1 MTVKNIM
8 FSGVMAAILM
18 AGANAHAAVEIA
30 STGYVDTEVAKKADA
45 TEFSTLK
52 GVVENAD
59 TGLATKASK
68 TELQTAQSDLQA
80 AIDLKANAA
89 NVYTKTEADDKFEEQ
104 SDAIA
109 KLTEAKAYTDTQVK
123 ALTDSL
129 GGTGEDGE
137 STGLTGTVLEH
148 TSQITALQDKVG
160 NETVANQISSAI
172 TELDLANTYGAKSAV
187 EANTTAISNIN
198 NAETGLL
205 AQAKAD
211 ATAKADKALE
221 DAKAYTDGKVTDMA
235 TNSSVDTKLTEYTK
249 TSELNATFATDA
261 EVETI
266 QTTLQGNIDAKV
278 ATETYNAKVG
288 ELESAIGGKQTALTD
303 PQLAAVNSGVTSD
316 TVAQVATNKTKSET
330 NEAAISSLSNDLKT
344 KITKPEA
351 CETGN
356 CVLAMMN
363 NGDPEWI
370 VLTLP
375 TE

>member
-30 STGYVDTEVAKKADA
+30 SRGYVDTEVAKKADA
-45 TEFSTLK
+45 QAFTELK

-68 TELQTAQSDLQA
+68 TELQTTQSDLQE
-80 AIDLKANAA
+80 AIDLKADADK
-89 NVYTKTEADDKFEEQ
+89 VYTIEQADAKFEQQ
-104 SDAIA
+104 SAA
-109 KLTEAKAYTDTQVK
+109 LTKLTEAKNYTDTQVE
-123 ALTDSL
+123 ALLDSL
-129 GGTGEDGE
+129 NGSGEEGDTGI
-137 STGLTGTVLEH
+137 SGTVLQH

-160 NETVANQISSAI
+160 NETVANQISNAI

-235 TNSSVDTKLTEYTK
+235 TNSSVDAKLTEYTK
-249 TSELNATFATDA
+249 TNELNATFATDA

-278 ATETYNAKVG
+278 ATETYNTKVS
-288 ELESAIGGKQTALTD
+288 ELETAIGNKQATLTD

-316 TVAQVATNKTKSET
+316 TVAQVATNKTKSEA

-344 KITKPEA
+344 KITKPAA

>member
-1 MTVKNIM
+1 MKVKNIM

-18 AGANAHAAVEIA
+18 GTAGAHAVEIA

-45 TEFSTLK
+45 QAFTELK

-68 TELQTAQSDLQA
+68 TELQTAQTTLQG
-80 AIDLKANAA
+80 AIDLKADADK
-89 NVYTKTEADDKFEEQ
+89 VYTIEQADAKFEQ
-104 SDAIA
+104 QTDAIT

-137 STGLTGTVLEH
+137 STGLTGVVLEH
-148 TSQITALQDKVG
+148 TSQITALEDKVG
-160 NETVANQISSAI
+160 TTKVADQISNAI
-172 TELDLANTYGAKSAV
+172 TALDLANTYGAKSEV
-187 EANTTAISNIN
+187 TANTSAIAAIN

-205 AQAKAD
+205 AQAAAD
-211 ATAKADKALE
+211 ATTKANKALD
-221 DAKAYTDGKVTDMA
+221 DAKAYTDEKVTDMA

-249 TSELNATFATDA
+249 TTELNSTFATDA

-266 QTTLQGNIDAKV
+266 QTTLQGNIDNKV
-278 ATETYNAKVG
+278 ATTDYNAKVT
-288 ELESAIGGKQTALTD
+288 ELETAIGGKQTALTD

-316 TVAQVATNKTKSET
+316 TVAQVATNKTKSEA
-330 NEAAISSLSNDLKT
+330 NETAISNLANDLAT
-344 KITKPEA
+344 KITKPKA

-363 NGDPEWI
+363 NGEPQWV

>member
-1 MTVKNIM
+1 MKVKNIM

-18 AGANAHAAVEIA
+18 GTAGAHAVEIA
-30 STGYVDTEVAKKADA
+30 STGYVDAEVAKKADA

-52 GVVENAD
+52 GVVESATD
-59 TGLATKASK
+59 GLATKASK
-68 TELQTAQSDLQA
+68 TELQTAQSDLQD

-89 NVYTKTEADDKFEEQ
+89 DVYTKTEADDKFEEQ

-137 STGLTGTVLEH
+137 STGLTGVVLEH
-148 TSQITALQDKVG
+148 TSQITALEDKVG
-160 NETVANQISSAI
+160 TTKVADQISNAI
-172 TELDLANTYGAKSAV
+172 TALDLANTYGAKSDV
-187 EANTTAISNIN
+187 EANTSAIAAIN
-198 NAETGLL
+198 NAETGFL
-205 AQAKAD
+205 AQAAAD
-211 ATAKADKALE
+211 ATTKANKALD
-221 DAKAYTDGKVTDMA
+221 DAKAYTDEKVTDMA
-235 TNSSVDTKLTEYTK
+235 TNSSVDTKLNEYTK
-249 TSELNATFATDA
+249 TTELDSTFATDA

-278 ATETYNAKVG
+278 ATETYNAKVT
-288 ELESAIGGKQTALTD
+288 ELETAIGGKQTALNEG
-303 PQLAAVNSGVTSD
+303 QLAAVNSGVTSA
-316 TVAQVATNKTKSET
+316 TVDQVATNKAKSEA
-330 NEAAISSLSNDLKT
+330 NETAISSLSSDLAN
-344 KITKPEA
+344 KISKPAA
-351 CETGN
+351 CDTGN

-363 NGDPEWI
+363 GGEPQWV

>member
-30 STGYVDTEVAKKADA
+30 SRGYVDTEVAKKADA

-59 TGLATKASK
+59 TGLATKAS
-68 TELQTAQSDLQA
+68 QADLSA
-80 AIDLKANAA
+80 LSSVVGDADSGLVKDVAANAEAIA

-104 SDAIA
+104 TEAIA
-109 KLTEAKAYTDTQVK
+109 KLTEAKSYTDTQVE
-123 ALTDSL
+123 ALLDSL
-129 GGTGEDGE
+129 NGSGEDGD
-137 STGLTGTVLEH
+137 TGIKGTVLQH

-172 TELDLANTYGAKSAV
+172 TALDLANTYGAKSDV
-187 EANTTAISNIN
+187 TANTNAINAIN

-211 ATAKADKALE
+211 ASAKADKALE

-235 TNSSVDTKLTEYTK
+235 TNSSVDTKLSEYTK
-249 TSELNATFATDA
+249 TTALDSTFATDS
-261 EVETI
+261 EVTGVKTE
-266 QTTLQGNIDAKV
+266 LEGKIDAKV
-278 ATETYNAKVG
+278 AQSAYDTKVA
-288 ELESAIGGKQTALTD
+288 ELSSAITTEKERAEGVEGGLNTRLTTAEGT
-303 PQLAAVNSGVTSD
+303 
-316 TVAQVATNKTKSET
+316 
-330 NEAAISSLSNDLKT
+330 ISTLSNDLAT
-344 KITKPEA
+344 KITKPAA
-351 CETGN
+351 CQTGN

-363 NGDPEWI
+363 GGNPEWI
-370 VLTLP
+370 ILTLP

>member
-30 STGYVDTEVAKKADA
+30 STGYVNTEVAKKADA
-45 TEFSTLK
+45 QAFTELK

-68 TELQTAQSDLQA
+68 TELQTAQSNLQA

-89 NVYTKTEADDKFEEQ
+89 DVYTRTEADDKFEEQ

-172 TELDLANTYGAKSAV
+172 TELDLADTYGAKSAV

-198 NAETGLL
+198 DAETGLL

-211 ATAKADKALE
+211 AAAKADKALE
-221 DAKAYTDGKVTDMA
+221 DANAYTDTEVGKVNAKFAD
-235 TNSSVDTKLTEYTK
+235 YTK
-249 TSELNATFATDA
+249 TNELNATFATDA

-316 TVAQVATNKTKSET
+316 TVAQVATNKTKSEA

-351 CETGN
+351 CGTGN

>member
-30 STGYVDTEVAKKADA
+30 SRGYVDTEVAKKADA
-45 TEFSTLK
+45 TEFLTLK

-68 TELQTAQSDLQA
+68 TELQTTQSDLQD
-80 AIDLKANAA
+80 AIDLKADAD
-89 NVYTKTEADDKFEEQ
+89 NVYTIEQADAKFEQQ
-104 SDAIA
+104 SAA
-109 KLTEAKAYTDTQVK
+109 LTKLTEAKNYTDTQVE
-123 ALTDSL
+123 ALLDSL
-129 GGTGEDGE
+129 NGSGEEGDTGI
-137 STGLTGTVLEH
+137 SGTVLQH

-160 NETVANQISSAI
+160 NETVANQISNAI
-172 TELDLANTYGAKSAV
+172 TALDLANTYGAKSAV

-235 TNSSVDTKLTEYTK
+235 TNSSVDAKLTEYTK

-278 ATETYNAKVG
+278 ATETYNTKVS
-288 ELESAIGGKQTALTD
+288 ELETAIGNKQATLTD

-316 TVAQVATNKTKSET
+316 TVAQVATNKTKSEA

-344 KITKPEA
+344 KITKPAA

>member
-30 STGYVDTEVAKKADA
+30 STGYVNTEVAKKADA
-45 TEFSTLK
+45 QAFTELK

-68 TELQTAQSDLQA
+68 TELQTAQSNLQD
-80 AIDLKANAA
+80 AIDLKADADK
-89 NVYTKTEADDKFEEQ
+89 VYTIEQADAKFEQQ
-104 SDAIA
+104 SAA
-109 KLTEAKAYTDTQVK
+109 LTKLTEAKNYTDTQVE
-123 ALTDSL
+123 ALLDSL
-129 GGTGEDGE
+129 NGSGEEGDTGI
-137 STGLTGTVLEH
+137 SGTVLQH

-160 NETVANQISSAI
+160 NETVANQISNAI

-221 DAKAYTDGKVTDMA
+221 DAKAYTDDKVTDMA

-249 TSELNATFATDA
+249 TSELNATFATDS
-261 EVETI
+261 EVTGVKTE
-266 QTTLQGNIDAKV
+266 LEGKIDAKV

-288 ELESAIGGKQTALTD
+288 ELETAIGNKQATLTD

-316 TVAQVATNKTKSET
+316 TVAQVATNKTKSEA
-330 NEAAISSLSNDLKT
+330 NEAAISSLSNDLQT
-344 KITKPEA
+344 KITKPAA
-351 CETGN
+351 CDTGN

-363 NGDPEWI
+363 GGDPEWI
-370 VLTLP
+370 ILTLP

>member
-30 STGYVDTEVAKKADA
+30 SRGYVDTEVAKKADA

-68 TELQTAQSDLQA
+68 AELQTTQSDLQE

-89 NVYTKTEADDKFEEQ
+89 DVYTKTEADDKFEEQ

-109 KLTEAKAYTDTQVK
+109 KLTEAKNYTDTQVE
-123 ALTDSL
+123 ALLDSL
-129 GGTGEDGE
+129 NGSGEEGDTGI
-137 STGLTGTVLEH
+137 SGTVLQH

-160 NETVANQISSAI
+160 NETVANQISNAI

-205 AQAKAD
+205 AQAKAY

-235 TNSSVDTKLTEYTK
+235 TNSSVDAKLTEYTK
-249 TSELNATFATDA
+249 TSELNATFATDS
-261 EVETI
+261 EVAGVKTE
-266 QTTLQGNIDAKV
+266 LEGKIDAKV
-278 ATETYNAKVG
+278 ATDTYNTKVG
-288 ELESAIGGKQTALTD
+288 ELETAIGGKQTALTE

-316 TVAQVATNKTKSET
+316 TVAQVATNKTKSEA
-330 NEAAISSLSNDLKT
+330 NEAAISSLSNDLQT
-344 KITKPEA
+344 KITKPAA
-351 CETGN
+351 CDTGN
-356 CVLAMMN
+356 CVLAMMGG
-363 NGDPEWI
+363 GDPEWI